1 MNTPFKMKGFGGF
14 GNSPTKLDNKPEEM
28 GGNKA
33 ADTKR
38 KNKTVNTTPKKKKFK
53 SDDVFY
59 TKPNTMEGTTKRTV
73 RQYEYMKNPKT
84 GKYGYKFSTGEFI
97 NEDDIEN

>member
-14 GNSPTKLDNKPEEM
+14 GNSPAKLDNKTANAE
-28 GGNKA
+28 
-33 ADTKR
+33 
-38 KNKTVNTTPKKKKFK
+38 PKKKKFK
-53 SDDVFY
+53 AEDIFY
-59 TKPNTMEGTTKRTV
+59 SKPNTMEGTTKRTV
-73 RQYEYMKNPKT
+73 RKYDYMKNPKT

>member
-14 GNSPTKLDNKPEEM
+14 GNSPAKLDNK
-28 GGNKA
+28 
-33 ADTKR
+33 
-38 KNKTVNTTPKKKKFK
+38 KTNTTSKKKKFK
-53 SDDVFY
+53 ADDVFY